1 MKAQLCTGW
10 KPVPHVMHLKHHLY
24 ELAVT
29 NPLAMAGFLAAVHG
43 KDPKSLREDFSGTA
57 ALARGWLQLAHE
69 LNLPGS
75 NQIGRDASA
84 AAVDFNRAVLKQIP
98 KVPNFRVFAS
108 DVMKCRHKADIIAAT
123 NFPVC
128 YFHNRP
134 DLIRYLKHARS
145 CLSPRGIFAC
155 DLFGGQDAFTPG
167 TTRIKVPTS
176 PLSAQKSL
184 AKIRESKHSD
194 KAPCGS
200 TRRTSPLGGWFWY
213 EWHQRECYPLTSR
226 VLCDINFELPPR
238 TVFNSTNTALRIGKA
253 FTYDWRLWSIPEM
266 RDAMLEAG
274 FRKVKIYKTLAAG
287 VDSDNTLYVLPMQ
300 DDDELT
306 DPYVVYVVAR

>member
-1 MKAQLCTGW
+1 
-10 KPVPHVMHLKHHLY
+10 MHLKHHLY

-29 NPLAMAGFLAAVHG
+29 NPLAMAGFFAAAHG
-43 KDPKSLREDFSGTA
+43 KKPKSLREDFSGTA
-57 ALARGWLQLAHE
+57 ALARGWLHLATE

-75 NQIGRDASA
+75 NQIAPDASA
-84 AAVDFNRAVLKQIP
+84 AAVDFNRAILKHIP
-98 KVPNFRVFAS
+98 KVPNLRSFAS
-108 DVMKCRHKADIIAAT
+108 DVMKCRLKADIIAAT

-128 YFHNRP
+128 YFHTRP
-134 DLIRYLKHARS
+134 DLIRYLKHARA
-145 CLSPRGIFAC
+145 CLNPRGIFAC

-167 TTRIKVPTS
+167 TTRIKVPT
-176 PLSAQKSL
+176 PPFPTQKGR
-184 AKIRESKHSD
+184 AKILASQHLD
-194 KAPCGS
+194 KTSCGS
-200 TRRTSPLGGWFWY
+200 THRASQLGRWFWY
-213 EWHQRECYPLTSR
+213 EWHQRECHPLTSR

-274 FRKVKIYKTLAAG
+274 FRKVEIYNTLAAG

-300 DDDELT
+300 NNDELT
-306 DPYVVYVVAR
+306 DPYVVYIIAR